1 MTINPSDFISCV
13 LPELKSLSALLLT
26 AAKGDKGGVST
37 KRDGSLVT
45 EIDRLVEARLV
56 EVLGA
61 RFSQVPILG
70 EEGAIDVGIKGAGE
84 LYTPFIQAEEQIV
97 IDPID
102 GTRNFID
109 GHREYCMAV
118 ALCRKVGEGIWP
130 IAGVV
135 LIPEFAEVYLC
146 DGLSVSVEDLR
157 SGIRMAVKREGPKET
172 KLSVNSRDRAWL
184 VSVGLAAAV
193 PWISSGSSVYDF
205 LNTSLGRQSGSIVG
219 AQRLWDLMAP
229 LAIASTLGLVLRDIS
244 SDEIVSSIGMGELSA
259 ETELR
264 PWGLA
269 RKMLLAPPGQSIS
282 ELVGRLA

>member
-1 MTINPSDFISCV
+1 MMINPSDFISCV
-13 LPELKSLSALLLT
+13 LPELKSLSELLLT
-26 AAKGDKGGVST
+26 AAKGDKGEVSI

-56 EVLGA
+56 GVLGA
-61 RFSQVPILG
+61 RFPQVPILG
-70 EEGAIDVGIKGAGE
+70 EEGAIDVGIKGPADY
-84 LYTPFIQAEEQIV
+84 YTPFLQADEQIV

-118 ALCRKVGEGIWP
+118 ALCRKVGAGIWP

-135 LIPEFAEVYLC
+135 LIPEFAEVYLS
-146 DGLSVSVEDLR
+146 DGQSVYVEDLR
-157 SGIRMAVKREGPKET
+157 SGARRTVKREGPKET
-172 KLSVNSRDRAWL
+172 KVSVNSRDRAWL
-184 VSVGLAAAV
+184 ASVGLAAAV

-205 LNTSLGRQSGSIVG
+205 LNTALGRQSGSVLG
-219 AQRLWDLMAP
+219 AQRIWDLMAP
-229 LAIASTLGLVLRDIS
+229 LAIASTLGVVLRDIS
-244 SDEIVSSIGMGELSA
+244 SGEMVSCIGMRELSA

-269 RKMLLAPPGQSIS
+269 RKMLLAPPDQGIS
-282 ELVGRLA
+282 KLVGRSG

>member
-1 MTINPSDFISCV
+1 
-13 LPELKSLSALLLT
+13 
-26 AAKGDKGGVST
+26 
-37 KRDGSLVT
+37 
-45 EIDRLVEARLV
+45 
-56 EVLGA
+56 
-61 RFSQVPILG
+61 
-70 EEGAIDVGIKGAGE
+70 
-84 LYTPFIQAEEQIV
+84 
-97 IDPID
+97 
-102 GTRNFID
+102 
-109 GHREYCMAV
+109 MAV